1 MYSCV
6 RCITYLSTTYLLLYV
21 QIYEFCN
28 TAGTHWTHKSKYKY
42 SNWIKLY
49 SYCLS
54 IIRCITD
61 NDCGLHKIKHC
72 LFNATFTN
80 SSVIS
85 SGWQV
90 FFFGGW
96 GLGAGRERCRG
107 NRNKFVTGNR
117 RIGAL
122 HLQITLLTL
131 IVLCTDIYTSNMA
144 LKFDQCIC

>member
-1 MYSCV
+1 MFTILGCILLLES
-6 RCITYLSTTYLLLYV
+6 ITYLSTAYLLLYV

-28 TAGTHWTHKSKYKY
+28 TAGTHWTNKSKYKY

-61 NDCGLHKIKHC
+61 NDCGLHKMNHC

-90 FFFGGW
+90 FFFGGGGGGW
-96 GLGAGRERCRG
+96 GLGEKGVE
-107 NRNKFVTGNR
+107 VTGTNSLR
-117 RIGAL
+117 VIEELA
-122 HLQITLLTL
+122 
-131 IVLCTDIYTSNMA
+131 LCTCK
-144 LKFDQCIC
+144 LLCWHL